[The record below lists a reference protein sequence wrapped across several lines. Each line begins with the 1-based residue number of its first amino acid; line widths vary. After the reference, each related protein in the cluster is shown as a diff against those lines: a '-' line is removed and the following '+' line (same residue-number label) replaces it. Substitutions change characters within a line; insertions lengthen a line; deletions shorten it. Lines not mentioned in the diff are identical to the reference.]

1 LSLEQFFCNNFF
13 LVVGLVYSF
22 SFQFVVGEVFIINLE
37 KIRKVFEKTRRK
49 EKKNQSSGDFLNIK
63 PNVNFLGR

>member
-13 LVVGLVYSF
+13 LVVDLVYSF

-49 EKKNQSSGDFLNIK
+49 EKKNQSSGDFLNI
-63 PNVNFLGR
+63 